1 MVSFFFI
8 KKKNGKLRPVQDY
21 RPINEWTIK
30 NRYPLPLIPQ
40 LIDRIGDAELI
51 TTVNIRWGYNT
62 VKIVP
67 QDQHKAAF
75 VTNLGLFEPMVMFFR
90 LTNSPA
96 TFQMV
101 MDTIFREQIAQGTLT
116 IYMDDIAVHTKQE
129 AGETENQHCKRHRR
143 LVKEMLTVLRKNDLY
158 LNIEKCQF
166 EQTEVDY
173 LGVWVGKGLVKMEEA
188 KVD

>member
-1 MVSFFFI
+1 MLISHTIKLSAAEQQELKKFIDEHLERGTIQRSKSPYAASFFFI

-30 NRYPLPLIPQ
+30 NHYPLPLIPQ

-51 TTVNIRWGYNT
+51 TTVDIRWGYNT

-75 VTNLGLFEPMVMFFR
+75 MTNLGLFKPTVMFFG

-96 TFQMV
+96 TFQTM
-101 MDTIFREQIAQGTLT
+101 MDTIFHEQIA
-116 IYMDDIAVHTKQE
+116 
-129 AGETENQHCKRHRR
+129 
-143 LVKEMLTVLRKNDLY
+143 
-158 LNIEKCQF
+158 
-166 EQTEVDY
+166 
-173 LGVWVGKGLVKMEEA
+173 
-188 KVD
+188 